1 MNANK
6 SCENVIILKKVH
18 LYYQQNQNTVTIDTN
33 NISKTNVNSRPK
45 TAYYF

>member
-33 NISKTNVNSRPK
+33 NISKTNVRDPK
-45 TAYYF
+45 QHIISK